1 MTRLASKT
9 MKRKGIVLA
18 GGSGTRLHPCTL
30 SISKQLLPVFDKPMV
45 YYPLSVLM
53 LGGMREIL
61 LISTPRDLPRFKELL
76 GDGSAF
82 GLELSY
88 AEQAKPEGLPQAF
101 TIAEE
106 FLAGSPSCLVLGDN
120 LFYGARLG
128 ESIRSASESEGATL
142 FAYHVAD
149 VRAYGV
155 IELAPDGRVLS
166 LEEKPPHP
174 RSGYAVP
181 GIYFFDERAPEF
193 AAALRPSP
201 RGETEILD
209 LARRYLEEG
218 ALRAE
223 RFGRGTAWLDTGTA
237 ESLLDAASFV
247 HAIQSRQGLMIACL
261 EEIAFH
267 QGWLTAPEL
276 AARAATMGKS
286 GYGHYLR
293 QISAAAQGTHRVP

>member
-1 MTRLASKT
+1 MTK
-9 MKRKGIVLA
+9 MRKGIVLA
-18 GGSGTRLHPCTL
+18 GGSGTRLHPCTS
-30 SISKQLLPVFDKPMV
+30 SISKQLLPVFDKPMI

-61 LISTPRDLPRFKELL
+61 IISTPRDLPRFQELL

-82 GLELSY
+82 GVELSY

-101 TIAEE
+101 TIGEE

-128 ESIRSASESEGATL
+128 ETIRSAAKATGATL

-155 IELAPDGRVLS
+155 IELGENNHVIS
-166 LEEKPPHP
+166 LEEKPPQP

-181 GIYFFDERAPEF
+181 GIYFFDERAPMF
-193 AAALRPSP
+193 AATLKASP

-223 RFGRGTAWLDTGTA
+223 KFGRGTAWLDTGTS

-261 EEIAFH
+261 EEIAFY
-267 QGWLTAPEL
+267 QGWLTKEQL
-276 AARAATMGKS
+276 QARAATLGKS
-286 GYGHYLR
+286 SYGQYLR
-293 QISAAAQGTHRVP
+293 RLAGE